1 MFRRLQLF
9 CVESRVPC
17 ADPRLA
23 CSCVHINCRIGMKA
37 GFTMRQQVVAA
48 IHAKVLRLNSAAVG
62 HANIGRII
70 NLARCAAAAVT
81 GQSRQTCKSAHV
93 GICRPGCCNPG
104 SGLGAAAPAWQLCAA
119 PTCTMSAAG
128 GTPVSVSVC
137 VCHERVVCCALHSCR
152 SNDVRRFD
160 DGISFWLFVW
170 AGPLEAALV
179 LMMVSLE
186 LGFVPAVCGMAA
198 MLAVIPI
205 QVGRP
210 GGRSLQVL
218 KLAVLLTHYGADC

>member
-1 MFRRLQLF
+1 MAAV
-9 CVESRVPC
+9 CC
-17 ADPRLA
+17 ADLHHLCGWRHT
-23 CSCVHINCRIGMKA
+23 CV
-37 GFTMRQQVVAA
+37 
-48 IHAKVLRLNSAAVG
+48 
-62 HANIGRII
+62 
-70 NLARCAAAAVT
+70 
-81 GQSRQTCKSAHV
+81 
-93 GICRPGCCNPG
+93 G
-104 SGLGAAAPAWQLCAA
+104 SVC
-119 PTCTMSAAG
+119 
-128 GTPVSVSVC
+128 VC
-137 VCHERVVCCALHSCR
+137 VCHERVLCCALHPCR

-210 GGRSLQVL
+210 GGHSLQVL
-218 KLAVLLTHYGADC
+218 KLAVLLMHCDADC

>member
-1 MFRRLQLF
+1 MGMTMLMLCVCLLDGVC
-9 CVESRVPC
+9 CVER
-17 ADPRLA
+17 
-23 CSCVHINCRIGMKA
+23 RIGMKA

-70 NLARCAAAAVT
+70 NLA
-81 GQSRQTCKSAHV
+81 
-93 GICRPGCCNPG
+93 
-104 SGLGAAAPAWQLCAA
+104 
-119 PTCTMSAAG
+119 
-128 GTPVSVSVC
+128 
-137 VCHERVVCCALHSCR
+137 

-170 AGPLEAALV
+170 AGPLEAVLV
-179 LMMVSLE
+179 LLMVSLE

-205 QVGRP
+205 QVSR
-210 GGRSLQVL
+210 
-218 KLAVLLTHYGADC
+218 C